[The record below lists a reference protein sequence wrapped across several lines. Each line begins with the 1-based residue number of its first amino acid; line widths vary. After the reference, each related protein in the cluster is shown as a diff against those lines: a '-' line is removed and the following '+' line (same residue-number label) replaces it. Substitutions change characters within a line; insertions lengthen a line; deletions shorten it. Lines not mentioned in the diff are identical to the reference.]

1 MPRQSASTATREQ
14 GSSAAVQSRTSL
26 RALAHPLRWRLID
39 LLDSTG
45 QATATQCAEALG
57 ETVASCAYHLS
68 ILGKYGYARQVAGH
82 GGREKPWELTDIP
95 QNLSSAGSDPAD
107 ARMAEAAVD
116 AFLDHELTKLKN
128 RFRQLSQEPAEW
140 REGTG
145 VLGETTWLTA
155 AELSATWAAIKDLVL
170 KFADRDRDPSRRP
183 EGAREVRLF
192 SASSVAPQRASAG
205 SSAAASGG

>member
-82 GGREKPWELTDIP
+82 PGREKPWELTEIP
-95 QNLSSAGSDPAD
+95 QNLSSAGPDPAG
-107 ARMAEAAVD
+107 AVSV
-116 AFLDHELTKLKN
+116 E
-128 RFRQLSQEPAEW
+128 RPPP
-140 REGTG
+140 G
-145 VLGETTWLTA
+145 VT
-155 AELSATWAAIKDLVL
+155 
-170 KFADRDRDPSRRP
+170 PC
-183 EGAREVRLF
+183 
-192 SASSVAPQRASAG
+192 
-205 SSAAASGG
+205 AAARGTTDGPRTS

>member
-1 MPRQSASTATREQ
+1 MPKQSASTATREQ
-14 GSSAAVQSRTSL
+14 GSSAAVGSRTSL
-26 RALAHPLRWRLID
+26 RALAHPLRWQLID

-82 GGREKPWELTDIP
+82 PGREKPWELTEIP
-95 QNLSSAGSDPAD
+95 QNLSSADPDPAS
-107 ARMAEAAVD
+107 AQEAEAAVD

-128 RFRQLSQEPAEW
+128 RFRQLAHEPAEW
-140 REGTG
+140 QEGTG
-145 VLGETTWLTA
+145 ALDETAWLTA
-155 AELSATWAAIKDLVL
+155 AELNATWAAMKDLVL
-170 KFADRDRDPSRRP
+170 KFADRDPSRRP

-192 SASSVAPQRASAG
+192 AAASVAPQRAAVG
-205 SSAAASGG
+205 SSPVSSGS

>member
-1 MPRQSASTATREQ
+1 
-14 GSSAAVQSRTSL
+14 
-26 RALAHPLRWRLID
+26 
-39 LLDSTG
+39 
-45 QATATQCAEALG
+45 
-57 ETVASCAYHLS
+57 
-68 ILGKYGYARQVAGH
+68 
-82 GGREKPWELTDIP
+82 
-95 QNLSSAGSDPAD
+95 
-107 ARMAEAAVD
+107 MAEAAVD

-170 KFADRDRDPSRRP
+170 KFADRDPSRRP

-192 SASSVAPQRASAG
+192 AASSVAPQRVSVG
-205 SSAAASGG
+205 SSPTASGG